1 MMTWR
6 LAKLLQR
13 RSIALRVYHRLIT
26 ENTGHVPVG
35 WITVGV
41 FLIFFAGSAIQ
52 NARLGQAVLLLAAL
66 GLLVTLLNGVF
77 QGAIATVHISSFLAK
92 MREQRLYD
100 LLCLLPPGTAA
111 TQWSLCA
118 VYMQRSAIF
127 DHLGSEVVWIMRFL
141 FSMLVVMS
149 VAQPAMQIL
158 EGPILALVQ
167 VMLLCVAFY
176 LDDLQSLVVCI
187 LIGQISPTYARSPA
201 DARLYA
207 LSGYFFVQLLVYLLT
222 WLLAFTLLPAAYAQ
236 LNFTGLLPGILH
248 SLVALG
254 LFYGI
259 REAAVQALW
268 RLWIYRLDIS
278 PKDTL
283 MAGVG

>member
-13 RSIALRVYHRLIT
+13 RSLAPRVYRRVVA

-35 WITVGV
+35 WITLGIL
-41 FLIFFAGSAIQ
+41 FIFFAGSAIQ
-52 NARLGQAVLLLAAL
+52 NARLGQAVLLLAL
-66 GLLVTLLNGVF
+66 FGLLITLLNGMF

-100 LLCLLPPGTAA
+100 LLCLLPPGTAT
-111 TQWSLCA
+111 TQWSLSA
-118 VYMQRSAIF
+118 VYMQRGAIF
-127 DHLGSEVVWIMRFL
+127 EHLGSEVVWIMRFL
-141 FSMLVVMS
+141 FSMLVVLS
-149 VAQPAMQIL
+149 IAQPAMQVW

-167 VMLLCVAFY
+167 LTVLCIAFY
-176 LDDLQSLVVCI
+176 LDDMQSMVVCI

-207 LSGYFFVQLLVYLLT
+207 LSGYFFVQMLVYLLT
-222 WLLAFTLLPAAYAQ
+222 WLLAFTLLPAACTQ
-236 LNFTGLLPGILH
+236 VSCTGLLPGILH
-248 SLVALG
+248 SLIALG

-259 REAAVQALW
+259 RESAVQVLW
-268 RLWIYRLDIS
+268 RLWIHRLDIS

-283 MAGVG
+283 MVGAS